1 MVLRMKKAGYHH
13 FLPLARLFP
22 AGLFVTRLLHVS
34 ADFLGRIAKAA
45 MPVRGPTG
53 RRLSAR
59 VEDKES

>member
-1 MVLRMKKAGYHH
+1 MILKLKKTGYHH

-22 AGLFVTRLLHVS
+22 GGLFVTRLLHVS
-34 ADFLGRIAKAA
+34 ADFLGRIAYAA

-59 VEDKES
+59 VEEKEN